1 MTFYRGV
8 KIELSEDYYKVA
20 ANIYINKIP
29 YKNLDKAVDW
39 KPVKPFKIT
48 DEYSYGNSKNINVR
62 RLIKENEPENYRI
75 AFMRNVTMK
84 YKDGTLVNFNVT
96 FNDKTIW
103 KSKNGFL
110 KNYIDLFAV
119 FSEIIF
125 EITDKPDIPDIPD
138 NPDIEIDCELGFVT
152 HEMFYFISD
161 TEFTYPS
168 IEGIAICKFGV
179 FVNAVIGMNKRENPY
194 WTELYKIDKDI
205 ASEWYNIR
213 KQYYLNEEISKK
225 FYVNR
230 PKVEIDTKALLVKGT
245 IIDELNPI
253 YESFPYHSIKVG
265 KTDSWSRFSKIFNVD
280 IENLVVAEKYLNEH
294 GYNISKTDVCKIPVN
309 TKETIDKLME
319 EVKNYIDKYR
329 IFVEYEKNLHREKFS
344 HCLDELTFRP
354 DFGIDFYRSKEHFS
368 EILQEKISEYLNV

>member
-20 ANIYINKIP
+20 AKIYINKIP

-48 DEYSYGNSKNINVR
+48 DEYSYGNSKDINVR
-62 RLIKENEPENYRI
+62 RLIKENDPENYRI

-84 YKDGTLVNFNVT
+84 YKDGTLVNFDVKFSIN
-96 FNDKTIW
+96 TIW

-110 KNYIDLFAV
+110 KNYINLFAM
-119 FSEIIF
+119 FSEIMF
-125 EITDKPDIPDIPD
+125 VITDIPGIPDIPD
-138 NPDIEIDCELGFVT
+138 KPDIEIDFELGYVT
-152 HEMFYFISD
+152 KEMFNFILD
-161 TEFTYPS
+161 TQFTYPS
-168 IEGIAICKFGV
+168 IDGIAIFSCGV
-179 FVNAVIGMNKRENPY
+179 FVNAVIEMNKRDPFWVEIFNR
-194 WTELYKIDKDI
+194 YKDY
-205 ASEWYNIR
+205 ASEWYNSR

-230 PKVEIDTKALLVKGT
+230 PKLEIDTKALLVNGT

-265 KTDSWSRFSKIFNVD
+265 KTGSWSRFSKIFNVD

-309 TKETIDKLME
+309 TKETKDKLME
-319 EVKNYIDKYR
+319 EVKSYIDKYR
-329 IFVEYEKNLHREKFS
+329 IFVEYEKNLHKEKFS

-368 EILQEKISEYLNV
+368 VCRKNL